1 MEESQ
6 DKSDPRKY
14 QQNCEDFNLKPFCR
28 VTASVVAY
36 RENVVALEEGM
47 LFHIFYQYHATVK
60 KFVIEPLVFF
70 TDYSYGHCHRFF
82 I

>member
-6 DKSDPRKY
+6 DKSDPRNY
-14 QQNCEDFNLKPFCR
+14 QQNCEDFNLEVFCR

-47 LFHIFYQYHATVK
+47 LFHIFYQYNASVK
-60 KFVIEPLVFF
+60 KFFIEPLVFF